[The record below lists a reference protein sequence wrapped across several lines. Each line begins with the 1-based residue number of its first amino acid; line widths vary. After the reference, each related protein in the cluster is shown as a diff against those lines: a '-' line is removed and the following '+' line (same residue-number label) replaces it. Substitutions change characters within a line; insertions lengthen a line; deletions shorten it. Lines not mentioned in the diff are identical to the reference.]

1 MAFSFAVHAEAS
13 GSKVINSSVPIKDQV
28 VPFNRGILNTSRG
41 TTDCPAA
48 LNSAVNQE
56 RGQARKIVQEQRNET
71 INIHLHNCI
80 KVLQHVKKDRVSLT
94 NCPRGVF
101 SFFN

>member
-13 GSKVINSSVPIKDQV
+13 GSKVINSSVPIKDHV
-28 VPFNRGILNTSRG
+28 VPFNRGILKTSRG
-41 TTDCPAA
+41 TTDCTAA

-56 RGQARKIVQEQRNET
+56 RGQARKIVQEQSNET

-80 KVLQHVKKDRVSLT
+80 KVLQHV
-94 NCPRGVF
+94 
-101 SFFN
+101 